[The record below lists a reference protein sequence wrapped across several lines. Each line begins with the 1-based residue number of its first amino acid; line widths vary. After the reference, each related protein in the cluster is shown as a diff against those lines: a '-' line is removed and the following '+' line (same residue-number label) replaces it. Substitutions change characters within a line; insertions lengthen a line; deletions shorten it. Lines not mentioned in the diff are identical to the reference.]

1 MNSNFLKHTS
11 LIEYSSTQFAKSTFD
26 SIDKIKLSDNEQT
39 IRWIN
44 TYGLMYKDEFKQ
56 VVREE
61 NLDDFLLKLLTD
73 SEHPNKVLELDD
85 ILFVST
91 RVLKIESADIGSEQ
105 MIFLVAPSF
114 IWSIQER
121 HGDYFKEIRE
131 KLEGGKGLARKK
143 KADYLLFIILEAII
157 DNYGFAVER
166 VSDIVDEKL
175 NSIDI
180 KPTPKYTASIEKYK
194 RDLLTFK
201 RASISLR
208 DIVVKLEKIDSSDFE
223 CKYFSELKEQCNNLI
238 SDIDFG
244 YQELEGR
251 LNLLFSIQGHRLNE
265 VMMTLTAYSVIFI
278 PLTFIAGVYGM
289 NFKNMPELQTN
300 NGYFVLIG
308 VMVLITALNI
318 WYFIRKRWF

>member
-1 MNSNFLKHTS
+1 MNTDFLKHTS
-11 LIEYSSTQFAKSTFD
+11 LIEYSPTQFARSTFD
-26 SIDKIKLSDNEQT
+26 SIDKIKLSDNEQS
-39 IRWIN
+39 IKWVN

-56 VVREE
+56 VVRKE
-61 NLDDFLLKLLTD
+61 NLDDFLLKLLGD
-73 SEHPNKVLELDD
+73 DEHPNKVLELDD

-91 RVLKIESADIGSEQ
+91 RVLKTESEFMESEQ
-105 MIFLVAPSF
+105 MMFLVAPSF

-131 KLEGGKGLARKK
+131 KLEGGKGLTRKK
-143 KADYLLFIILEAII
+143 KADYLLFVILEAII
-157 DNYGFAVER
+157 DNYGFAVEK
-166 VSDIVDEKL
+166 VSDTVGNKL
-175 NSIDI
+175 SSVNI

-194 RDLLTFK
+194 RELLSFK

-208 DIVVKLEKIDSSDFE
+208 DIVVKLEKIDSDDFE

-238 SDIDFG
+238 SNIDFE
-244 YQELEGR
+244 YQELESQ

-318 WYFIRKRWF
+318 WYFIRKKWF

>member
-73 SEHPNKVLELDD
+73 IEHPNKVLELDD